1 MIKASALNHPKVTQC
16 LRNCLFLLRWALGLL
31 GVFGFRLIVVLTL
44 DNSALLLYLCDIK
57 TTDLQTGMLQNIRL
71 DFLIGCL
78 FLRRGQI
85 QLVHLHFDL
94 DMFLALKF
102 GQ

>member
-1 MIKASALNHPKVTQC
+1 MFQC
-16 LRNCLFLLRWALGLL
+16 LRNGSFLFQWALGLL
-31 GVFGFRLIVVLTL
+31 GVFGFRFIVVLTL
-44 DNSALLLYLCDIK
+44 NNAVFLLYLCDIEVA
-57 TTDLQTGMLQNIRL
+57 DFQSGMLENVFP
-71 DFLIGCL
+71 DFLVGCL
-78 FLRRGQI
+78 TLRRSQI